1 MKRDNPQVLIL
12 VGIPASG
19 KSTWSKE
26 HIRRNPDW
34 VRVNRDDYRL
44 MLKDAQ
50 MCDPKI
56 ESMISELVTFAIRK
70 SLAIKRKVIVDA
82 TNLGAKYINEYVN
95 EFTHEADIDF
105 RIFDISLSKAI
116 QRDNARFAKVGEE
129 VIKKMYE
136 NYKIL
141 VDSYAFQPVKMTP
154 RPHIVPVINSNFPSA
169 YIFDIDGTIS
179 RMSNRSPFD
188 WDKVDRDHVN
198 EPVVEVLKDCK
209 ARGYDILLVSGRDE
223 ASRELTI
230 EWLDFYGIPFDA
242 LYMRPAGSFQKDTS
256 IKRDI
261 YNNLI
266 EGKYNIMG
274 VFDDRLSVLEMW
286 HKLGLFTFNVNQGN
300 FEF

>member
-1 MKRDNPQVLIL
+1 
-12 VGIPASG
+12 
-19 KSTWSKE
+19 
-26 HIRRNPDW
+26 
-34 VRVNRDDYRL
+34 
-44 MLKDAQ
+44 

-56 ESMISELVTFAIRK
+56 ESMISELVTVAIRK
-70 SLAIKRKVIVDA
+70 SLARKLNVIVDA
-82 TNLGAKYINEYVN
+82 TNLRAKYINEFVE
-95 EFTHEADIDF
+95 EFKHEADIDF

-116 QRDNARFAKVGEE
+116 ERDNARVAKVGEE

-141 VDSYAFQPVKMTP
+141 VDSYAFQPVKKTP

-169 YIFDIDGTIS
+169 YIFDIDGTIA
-179 RMSNRSPFD
+179 RMCNRSPFD

-223 ASRELTI
+223 ASRKLTV

-242 LYMRPAGSFQKDTS
+242 LYMRPAGSFQKDTI
-256 IKRDI
+256 IKKDI